1 MGYRYE
7 GSAAIPSDRLWK
19 KQMGMGEM
27 HRHRLIATPRITNR
41 IDRQIQLTPF
51 LRLVKASKE
60 HFACCFACSN
70 WDAPAKAE
78 NPAQIKSIKP
88 IQTIIIISPNG
99 ILPFHAQSAQ
109 ALGKGRNIHVEH
121 DACHIFVECTLYVD
135 GRIVN
140 KDAFLRAKGELAQEG
155 AVDLRVGL

>member
-1 MGYRYE
+1 MDYRYE

-70 WDAPAKAE
+70 WDAPA
-78 NPAQIKSIKP
+78 
-88 IQTIIIISPNG
+88 
-99 ILPFHAQSAQ
+99 
-109 ALGKGRNIHVEH
+109 
-121 DACHIFVECTLYVD
+121 
-135 GRIVN
+135 
-140 KDAFLRAKGELAQEG
+140 
-155 AVDLRVGL
+155 